1 MDNPYTA
8 HLRATDLDRTKVASV
23 IDRAYA
29 EGQLNSLEHDERV
42 SAAMT
47 AATRGDLLELIKD
60 LQVERPEF
68 SAPESPE
75 KKANP
80 LIPSQNPATGLIV
93 VIVAV
98 VTLVVVAAVV
108 MLVGRSGSDSPDP
121 APAPTSPA
129 VTETPAEVSEDKPAE
144 SESAVSTAV
153 PAEDAGGTGEEPGDT
168 TPKISV
174 YEMETT
180 IRGDYLNDRGHIPE
194 YVTCPDALDVELGAA
209 VECSVGDHGAV
220 FPATVTVIGVDLP
233 NVTYSVSI
241 TGVW

>member
-1 MDNPYTA
+1 MDNPYAA
-8 HLRATDLDRTKVASV
+8 HLRATDLDRTKVASL

-108 MLVGRSGSDSPDP
+108 MLVGRSGSDSFAP
-121 APAPTSPA
+121 APATPA
-129 VTETPAEVSEDKPAE
+129 VSETPAGASEDQPTESVSEVA
-144 SESAVSTAV
+144 TAV

-220 FPATVTVIGVDLP
+220 FPATVTVIGADLP
-233 NVTYSVSI
+233 NVTYNVSI

>member
-1 MDNPYTA
+1 MDNPYAA
-8 HLRATDLDRTKVASV
+8 HLRATDLDRTKIASL

-68 SAPESPE
+68 SAPE

-108 MLVGRSGSDSPDP
+108 MLVGRSGSDSPAP
-121 APAPTSPA
+121 APATPA
-129 VTETPAEVSEDKPAE
+129 VSETPAGASEDQPTE
-144 SESAVSTAV
+144 SESEIATAV

-233 NVTYSVSI
+233 NVTYNVSI

>member
-1 MDNPYTA
+1 MDNPYAA

-68 SAPESPE
+68 SAPE

-121 APAPTSPA
+121 APATPA
-129 VTETPAEVSEDKPAE
+129 VSETPAEVSEDQPAE

-209 VECSVGDHGAV
+209 VECSVGDHGAL

-233 NVTYSVSI
+233 NVTYNVSI

>member
-1 MDNPYTA
+1 MDNPYAA
-8 HLRATDLDRTKVASV
+8 HLRATDLDRTKVASL

-29 EGQLNSLEHDERV
+29 EGQLNSLEHGERV

-68 SAPESPE
+68 SAPE

-108 MLVGRSGSDSPDP
+108 MLVFRGSSSED
-121 APAPTSPA
+121 APAGATQ
-129 VTETPAEVSEDKPAE
+129 TEMG
-144 SESAVSTAV
+144 TAV
-153 PAEDAGGTGEEPGDT
+153 PPEFAGGDEEPADAGGDRGDS
-168 TPKISV
+168 TPRISV

-180 IRGDYLNDRGHIPE
+180 IRGDFLSDQGHIPDDI
-194 YVTCPDALDVELGAA
+194 TCPDALVAELGES
-209 VECSVGDHGAV
+209 VECSVIDSGAEY
-220 FPATVTVIGVDLP
+220 PATVTVIGVDLP
-233 NVTYSVSI
+233 NVTYNVTI
-241 TGVW
+241 RGVW

>member
-1 MDNPYTA
+1 MDNPYAA
-8 HLRATDLDRTKVASV
+8 HLRATDLDRTKIASL

-68 SAPESPE
+68 SAPE

-80 LIPSQNPATGLIV
+80 LIPSQNPTTGLIV

-98 VTLVVVAAVV
+98 VVLVAVAAVV
-108 MLVGRSGSDSPDP
+108 MLVGRSGSDSPAP
-121 APAPTSPA
+121 APATPA
-129 VTETPAEVSEDKPAE
+129 VSETPAGAAEDQPTESEVATAMPAE
-144 SESAVSTAV
+144 A
-153 PAEDAGGTGEEPGDT
+153 AGGTGEEPGDT

-233 NVTYSVSI
+233 NVTYNVSI

>member
-1 MDNPYTA
+1 MDNPYAA
-8 HLRATDLDRTKVASV
+8 HLRATDLDRTKIASL

-80 LIPSQNPATGLIV
+80 LIPSQNPTTGLIV

-108 MLVGRSGSDSPDP
+108 VMLVGRSGSDSP
-121 APAPTSPA
+121 APATPS
-129 VTETPAEVSEDKPAE
+129 VSETPAGASEDQPTE
-144 SESAVSTAV
+144 SEVATAV

-180 IRGDYLNDRGHIPE
+180 IRGDYLSDRGHIPE

-233 NVTYSVSI
+233 NVTYNVSI
-241 TGVW
+241 TGVY

>member
-1 MDNPYTA
+1 MDNPYAA

-47 AATRGDLLELIKD
+47 VATRGDLLELIKD

-108 MLVGRSGSDSPDP
+108 MLVGRSGSDSPAP
-121 APAPTSPA
+121 APATPA
-129 VTETPAEVSEDKPAE
+129 VSETPAGASEDQPTESVSEVA
-144 SESAVSTAV
+144 TAV

-168 TPKISV
+168 TPKI
-174 YEMETT
+174 
-180 IRGDYLNDRGHIPE
+180 
-194 YVTCPDALDVELGAA
+194 
-209 VECSVGDHGAV
+209 
-220 FPATVTVIGVDLP
+220 
-233 NVTYSVSI
+233 
-241 TGVW
+241 

>member
-1 MDNPYTA
+1 MDNPYAA

-68 SAPESPE
+68 SAPE

-108 MLVGRSGSDSPDP
+108 MLVFRGSSSED
-121 APAPTSPA
+121 APAGATQ
-129 VTETPAEVSEDKPAE
+129 TEVG
-144 SESAVSTAV
+144 TAV
-153 PAEDAGGTGEEPGDT
+153 PPEFAGGDEEPADAGGDRGDS
-168 TPKISV
+168 TPRISV
-174 YEMETT
+174 YEIETT
-180 IRGDYLNDRGHIPE
+180 IRGDFLSDQGHIPDDI
-194 YVTCPDALDVELGAA
+194 TCPDALVAELGES
-209 VECSVGDHGAV
+209 VECSVIDSGAEY
-220 FPATVTVIGVDLP
+220 PATVTVIGVDLP
-233 NVTYSVSI
+233 NVTYNVTI
-241 TGVW
+241 RGVW

>member
-29 EGQLNSLEHDERV
+29 EGQLNYLEHDERV
-42 SAAMT
+42 SVAMT

-108 MLVGRSGSDSPDP
+108 VMLVGRSGSDSP
-121 APAPTSPA
+121 APATPA
-129 VTETPAEVSEDKPAE
+129 VSETPAGASEDQPTESVSEVA
-144 SESAVSTAV
+144 TAV

-233 NVTYSVSI
+233 NVTYNVSI

>member
-1 MDNPYTA
+1 MDNPYAA
-8 HLRATDLDRTKVASV
+8 HLRATDLDRTKVASL

-108 MLVGRSGSDSPDP
+108 MLVGRSGSDSPAP
-121 APAPTSPA
+121 APATPA
-129 VTETPAEVSEDKPAE
+129 VSETPAGASEDQPTESVSEVA
-144 SESAVSTAV
+144 TAV

-194 YVTCPDALDVELGAA
+194 YVNCPDALDVELGAA

-233 NVTYSVSI
+233 NVTYNVSI

>member
-108 MLVGRSGSDSPDP
+108 MLVGRSGSDSPAP

-129 VTETPAEVSEDKPAE
+129 VTETPAEVSEDQPAE
-144 SESAVSTAV
+144 SEVASAVPV
-153 PAEDAGGTGEEPGDT
+153 EDAGGTGEVAGDT

-194 YVTCPDALDVELGAA
+194 YVTCPDALD
-209 VECSVGDHGAV
+209 
-220 FPATVTVIGVDLP
+220 PDLAH
-233 NVTYSVSI
+233 VSLLSRHLSP
-241 TGVW
+241 

>member
-1 MDNPYTA
+1 MDNPYAA

-68 SAPESPE
+68 SAPD

-93 VIVAV
+93 VIVLVVMMVIAV
-98 VTLVVVAAVV
+98 VIGVIS
-108 MLVGRSGSDSPDP
+108 MLVFRGSSSDD
-121 APAPTSPA
+121 APAGATQ
-129 VTETPAEVSEDKPAE
+129 TEVG
-144 SESAVSTAV
+144 TAV
-153 PAEDAGGTGEEPGDT
+153 PPKFAGGADEPADAGGDRGDS
-168 TPKISV
+168 TPRISV

-180 IRGDYLNDRGHIPE
+180 IRGDFLNDQGHIPDDI
-194 YVTCPDALDVELGAA
+194 TCPDALVAELGES
-209 VECSVGDHGAV
+209 VECSVIDSGAEY
-220 FPATVTVIGVDLP
+220 PATVTVIGVDLP
-233 NVTYSVSI
+233 NVTYNVSI

>member
-60 LQVERPEF
+60 LQVGRPEF
-68 SAPESPE
+68 SAPE

-108 MLVGRSGSDSPDP
+108 VMLVGRSGSDSP
-121 APAPTSPA
+121 APATPA
-129 VTETPAEVSEDKPAE
+129 VSETPAGASEDQPTE

-153 PAEDAGGTGEEPGDT
+153 PAEDAGGTGEEPGGT

-180 IRGDYLNDRGHIPE
+180 IRGNYLNDRGHIPE

-233 NVTYSVSI
+233 NVTYNVSI

>member
-8 HLRATDLDRTKVASV
+8 HLRATDLDRTKIASL

-47 AATRGDLLELIKD
+47 AATHGDLLELIKD
-60 LQVERPEF
+60 LQVEGPEF
-68 SAPESPE
+68 SAPE

-108 MLVGRSGSDSPDP
+108 MLVGRSGSDSSAP
-121 APAPTSPA
+121 APATPA
-129 VTETPAEVSEDKPAE
+129 VSETPAGASEDQPTESVSEVA
-144 SESAVSTAV
+144 TAV
-153 PAEDAGGTGEEPGDT
+153 PAEDAGGTGEDPGDT

-180 IRGDYLNDRGHIPE
+180 IRGNYLNDRGHIPE

-233 NVTYSVSI
+233 NVTYNVSI

>member
-68 SAPESPE
+68 SAPE

-108 MLVGRSGSDSPDP
+108 VMLVGRSGSDSP
-121 APAPTSPA
+121 APATPA
-129 VTETPAEVSEDKPAE
+129 VSETPAGASEDQPTE

-174 YEMETT
+174 YEMETR

-233 NVTYSVSI
+233 NVTYNVSI

>member
-1 MDNPYTA
+1 MDNPYAA
-8 HLRATDLDRTKVASV
+8 HLRATDLDRTKIASL

-47 AATRGDLLELIKD
+47 AATRGDLLELIRD

-80 LIPSQNPATGLIV
+80 LIPSQHPATGLIV

-121 APAPTSPA
+121 APASTAPA
-129 VTETPAEVSEDKPAE
+129 VTETPAGAAEDQPTE
-144 SESAVSTAV
+144 SEVATAV

-233 NVTYSVSI
+233 NVTYNVSI
-241 TGVW
+241 TGVY

>member
-68 SAPESPE
+68 SAPE

-108 MLVGRSGSDSPDP
+108 MLVFRGSSSED
-121 APAPTSPA
+121 APAGATQ
-129 VTETPAEVSEDKPAE
+129 TEVG
-144 SESAVSTAV
+144 TAV
-153 PAEDAGGTGEEPGDT
+153 PPEFAGGDEEPADAGGDRGDS
-168 TPKISV
+168 TPRISV

-180 IRGDYLNDRGHIPE
+180 IRGDFLSDQGHIPDDI
-194 YVTCPDALDVELGAA
+194 TCPDALVAELGES
-209 VECSVGDHGAV
+209 VECSVIDSGAEY
-220 FPATVTVIGVDLP
+220 PATVTVIGVDLP
-233 NVTYSVSI
+233 NVTYNVTI
-241 TGVW
+241 RGVW

>member
-1 MDNPYTA
+1 MDNPYAA
-8 HLRATDLDRTKVASV
+8 HLRATDLDRTKIASL

-80 LIPSQNPATGLIV
+80 LIPSQNPTTGLIV

-108 MLVGRSGSDSPDP
+108 VMLVGRSGSDSP
-121 APAPTSPA
+121 APATPA
-129 VTETPAEVSEDKPAE
+129 VSETPAGAAEDQPTE
-144 SESAVSTAV
+144 SEVATAV

-180 IRGDYLNDRGHIPE
+180 IRGNYLNDRGHIPE

-233 NVTYSVSI
+233 NVTYNVSI
-241 TGVW
+241 TGVY

>member
-68 SAPESPE
+68 SAPE

-98 VTLVVVAAVV
+98 AVLVVVAAVV

-121 APAPTSPA
+121 APATPA
-129 VTETPAEVSEDKPAE
+129 ITETPAGAAEDQPTE
-144 SESAVSTAV
+144 SEVATAV

-168 TPKISV
+168 TPKISF

-180 IRGDYLNDRGHIPE
+180 IRGDYLNDRVHIPE

-233 NVTYSVSI
+233 NVTYNVSI

>member
-68 SAPESPE
+68 SAPE

-108 MLVGRSGSDSPDP
+108 MLVGRSGSDSPEP
-121 APAPTSPA
+121 APASTAPA
-129 VTETPAEVSEDKPAE
+129 VTETPAGAAEDQPTE
-144 SESAVSTAV
+144 SEVATAV

-180 IRGDYLNDRGHIPE
+180 IRGNYLNDRGHIPE
-194 YVTCPDALDVELGAA
+194 YVACPDALDVELGAA

-233 NVTYSVSI
+233 NVTYNVSI

>member
-1 MDNPYTA
+1 
-8 HLRATDLDRTKVASV
+8 
-23 IDRAYA
+23 
-29 EGQLNSLEHDERV
+29 
-42 SAAMT
+42 MT

-68 SAPESPE
+68 STPE

-98 VTLVVVAAVV
+98 VVLVVVAVVV
-108 MLVGRSGSDSPDP
+108 MLVGRSGSDSPEP
-121 APAPTSPA
+121 APASTAPA
-129 VTETPAEVSEDKPAE
+129 VTETPAGAAEDQPTE
-144 SESAVSTAV
+144 SEVATAV

-233 NVTYSVSI
+233 NVTYNVSI
-241 TGVW
+241 TGVY

>member
-1 MDNPYTA
+1 
-8 HLRATDLDRTKVASV
+8 
-23 IDRAYA
+23 
-29 EGQLNSLEHDERV
+29 
-42 SAAMT
+42 
-47 AATRGDLLELIKD
+47 
-60 LQVERPEF
+60 
-68 SAPESPE
+68 
-75 KKANP
+75 P

-129 VTETPAEVSEDKPAE
+129 VTETPAEVSEDQPAE

-153 PAEDAGGTGEEPGDT
+153 PAEEAGGTGEEPGDT

-233 NVTYSVSI
+233 NVTYNVSI

>member
-68 SAPESPE
+68 SAPE

-108 MLVGRSGSDSPDP
+108 VMLVGRSGSDSP
-121 APAPTSPA
+121 ALATPA
-129 VTETPAEVSEDKPAE
+129 VSETPAGASEDQRTE

-180 IRGDYLNDRGHIPE
+180 IRGNYLNDRGHIPE

-233 NVTYSVSI
+233 NVTYIVSI
-241 TGVW
+241 TEVW

>member
-1 MDNPYTA
+1 MDNPYAA
-8 HLRATDLDRTKVASV
+8 HLRATELDRTKIASL

-75 KKANP
+75 QKANP
-80 LIPSQNPATGLIV
+80 LIPSQNPTTGLIV

-98 VTLVVVAAVV
+98 VTLVVVAVVV
-108 MLVGRSGSDSPDP
+108 MLVGRSGSDSPAP
-121 APAPTSPA
+121 APATPA
-129 VTETPAEVSEDKPAE
+129 VSETPARAAEDQPTE
-144 SESAVSTAV
+144 SEVATAV

-194 YVTCPDALDVELGAA
+194 YVTCPDTLDVELGAA

-233 NVTYSVSI
+233 NVTYNVSI
-241 TGVW
+241 TGV

>member
-23 IDRAYA
+23 IDRADA

-108 MLVGRSGSDSPDP
+108 VMLVGRSGSDSPQP
-121 APAPTSPA
+121 APAI
-129 VTETPAEVSEDKPAE
+129 TETPAGAAEDQPTE
-144 SESAVSTAV
+144 SEVATAV

-168 TPKISV
+168 TPRISV

-233 NVTYSVSI
+233 NVTYNVSI

>member
-1 MDNPYTA
+1 MDNPYAA
-8 HLRATDLDRTKVASV
+8 HLRATDLDRTKIASL

-60 LQVERPEF
+60 LQVEGPEF
-68 SAPESPE
+68 SAPE

-80 LIPSQNPATGLIV
+80 LIPSQNPTTGLIV

-98 VTLVVVAAVV
+98 VVLVVVAAVV
-108 MLVGRSGSDSPDP
+108 LLVGRSGSDSPEP
-121 APAPTSPA
+121 APASTAPA
-129 VTETPAEVSEDKPAE
+129 VTETPAGAAEDQPTE
-144 SESAVSTAV
+144 SEVATAV

-194 YVTCPDALDVELGAA
+194 YVTCPDALDVELGEA

-233 NVTYSVSI
+233 NVTYNVSI

>member
-68 SAPESPE
+68 SAPE

-108 MLVGRSGSDSPDP
+108 VMLVGRSGSDSP
-121 APAPTSPA
+121 APATPA
-129 VTETPAEVSEDKPAE
+129 VSETPAGAAEDQPTE
-144 SESAVSTAV
+144 SGSAVSTAV
-153 PAEDAGGTGEEPGDT
+153 PAEDAGGNGEEPGDT

-209 VECSVGDHGAV
+209 VECSVDDHGAV

-233 NVTYSVSI
+233 NVTYNVSI

>member
-1 MDNPYTA
+1 MDNPYAA
-8 HLRATDLDRTKVASV
+8 HLRATDLDHTKIASL

-80 LIPSQNPATGLIV
+80 LIPSQNPTTGLIV

-98 VTLVVVAAVV
+98 VVLVVVAAVVV
-108 MLVGRSGSDSPDP
+108 MLVGRSGSDSP
-121 APAPTSPA
+121 APATPS
-129 VTETPAEVSEDKPAE
+129 VSETPAGASEDQPTE

-180 IRGDYLNDRGHIPE
+180 IRGDYLSDRGHIPE

-233 NVTYSVSI
+233 NVTYNVSI
-241 TGVW
+241 TGVY

>member
-68 SAPESPE
+68 SAPE

-108 MLVGRSGSDSPDP
+108 VMLVGRSGSDSP
-121 APAPTSPA
+121 APATPA
-129 VTETPAEVSEDKPAE
+129 VSETPAGASEDQPTE
-144 SESAVSTAV
+144 SGSAVSTAV
-153 PAEDAGGTGEEPGDT
+153 PAEDAGGNGEEPGDT

-220 FPATVTVIGVDLP
+220 FPATVTVIGVELP
-233 NVTYSVSI
+233 NVTYNVSI
-241 TGVW
+241 TGVY

>member
-1 MDNPYTA
+1 MDNPYAA
-8 HLRATDLDRTKVASV
+8 HLRATDLDRTKIASL

-93 VIVAV
+93 VIFAV

-121 APAPTSPA
+121 APATPA
-129 VTETPAEVSEDKPAE
+129 VSETPAGASEDQPTE

-153 PAEDAGGTGEEPGDT
+153 PAEDAGGNGEEPGDT

-180 IRGDYLNDRGHIPE
+180 IRSDYLNDRGHIPE

>member
-1 MDNPYTA
+1 MDNPSTA
-8 HLRATDLDRTKVASV
+8 RLRATDLDRTKVASV
-23 IDRAYA
+23 LDTAYA

-42 SAAMT
+42 SAAM
-47 AATRGDLLELIKD
+47 AASTRGDLLELIKD

-68 SAPESPE
+68 SAPE

-98 VTLVVVAAVV
+98 VTLVVVAAMV
-108 MLVGRSGSDSPDP
+108 MLVGRSGSDSPAP
-121 APAPTSPA
+121 APASTAPTSPA
-129 VTETPAEVSEDKPAE
+129 VTETPTGASEDQPME
-144 SESAVSTAV
+144 SEVASAV
-153 PAEDAGGTGEEPGDT
+153 PAENAGGAGEEPGDT

-233 NVTYSVSI
+233 NVTYNVSI

>member
-8 HLRATDLDRTKVASV
+8 HLRATDLDRTKIASL

-47 AATRGDLLELIKD
+47 ATTRGDLLELIKD

-68 SAPESPE
+68 SAPE

-108 MLVGRSGSDSPDP
+108 MLVGRSGSDSPGP
-121 APAPTSPA
+121 APATPA
-129 VTETPAEVSEDKPAE
+129 VLETPAGASEDQPTESVSEVA
-144 SESAVSTAV
+144 TAV
-153 PAEDAGGTGEEPGDT
+153 PAEGAGGTGEEPGDT

-194 YVTCPDALDVELGAA
+194 YVACPDALDVELGAA

>member
-1 MDNPYTA
+1 M
-8 HLRATDLDRTKVASV
+8 
-23 IDRAYA
+23 
-29 EGQLNSLEHDERV
+29 
-42 SAAMT
+42 
-47 AATRGDLLELIKD
+47 
-60 LQVERPEF
+60 
-68 SAPESPE
+68 
-75 KKANP
+75 
-80 LIPSQNPATGLIV
+80 
-93 VIVAV
+93 IVAV
-98 VTLVVVAAVV
+98 VTLVVVAAVAV
-108 MLVGRSGSDSPDP
+108 MLVGRSGSDSP
-121 APAPTSPA
+121 APATPA
-129 VTETPAEVSEDKPAE
+129 VSETPAGASEDQPTE

-180 IRGDYLNDRGHIPE
+180 IRGDYLSDRGHIPE

-233 NVTYSVSI
+233 NVTYNVSI

>member
-1 MDNPYTA
+1 
-8 HLRATDLDRTKVASV
+8 

-68 SAPESPE
+68 STPE

-108 MLVGRSGSDSPDP
+108 MLVFRGSSSED
-121 APAPTSPA
+121 APAGATQ
-129 VTETPAEVSEDKPAE
+129 TEVG
-144 SESAVSTAV
+144 TAV
-153 PAEDAGGTGEEPGDT
+153 PPEFAGGDEEPADAGGDRGDS
-168 TPKISV
+168 TPRISV

-180 IRGDYLNDRGHIPE
+180 IRGDFLSDQGHIPDDI
-194 YVTCPDALDVELGAA
+194 TCPDALVAELGES
-209 VECSVGDHGAV
+209 VECSVIDSGAEY
-220 FPATVTVIGVDLP
+220 PATVTVIGVDLP
-233 NVTYSVSI
+233 NVTYNVTI
-241 TGVW
+241 RGVW